1 MKADGEVMEFTFET
15 TYNQK
20 AVTAMAKT
28 LRKTIRKKRS
38 RRAHVLGWIV
48 IALALLFTLPLGE
61 NEFTFDIRT
70 VITWLAGIIILMVL
84 LFEDSINGYIAR
96 KRMLAGTRQG
106 TTIFQDETFTTTTE
120 IGKTE
125 FIYDKINL
133 LAETDSY
140 FVFVYDK
147 SHAQVYDKGRLSG
160 GTVEEYRKF
169 IAEKTG
175 KEITKI
181 KAK

>member
-1 MKADGEVMEFTFET
+1 MEFKFET
-15 TYNQK
+15 AYNQK
-20 AVTAMAKT
+20 AVTAMART

-38 RRAHVLGWIV
+38 RHAHVLGWIV
-48 IALALLFTLPLGE
+48 IALVLVFTLPLGE
-61 NEFTFDIRT
+61 NEFAFDIRT

-96 KRMLAGTRQG
+96 KRMLAGSGQS

-125 FIYDKINL
+125 FIYNKINL

-147 SHAQVYDKGRLSG
+147 SHAQVYDKSRLSG
-160 GTVEEYRKF
+160 GTAEEFRKF
-169 IAEKTG
+169 IEEKTD
-175 KEITKI
+175 KAITKV

>member
-1 MKADGEVMEFTFET
+1 MEFTFET
-15 TYNQK
+15 TYDQK

-28 LRKTIRKKRS
+28 LRKTIRKRRS
-38 RRAHVLGWIV
+38 RRAHIFGWIV
-48 IALALLFTLPLGE
+48 IALALLFTLPLGK

-70 VITWLAGIIILMVL
+70 VITWLAGTIILMVL

-96 KRMLAGTRQG
+96 KRMLAGTGQS
-106 TTIFQDETFTTTTE
+106 TTIFQGETFTTTTE

-133 LAETDSY
+133 LAETGSY

-147 SHAQVYDKGRLSG
+147 SHAQVYDKSRLSG
-160 GTVEEYRKF
+160 GTAEEFRKF
-169 IAEKTG
+169 ITEKTG
-175 KEITKI
+175 KAITKT